1 MSDLYYL
8 YYYYVTMSNVINQI
22 LSLVQNIQ
30 PPQNAYVYQVE
41 LTTSLETLS
50 AIVGSPK
57 VVTIIN
63 PQSSYYYV
71 YVYGANGV
79 AVPLAPGKKLTLQIT
94 NWQNVEI
101 SSSGSTTVFIVS
113 EE

>member
-1 MSDLYYL
+1 MS
-8 YYYYVTMSNVINQI
+8 SAINQI

-50 AIVGSPK
+50 SIVGSPK
-57 VVTIIN
+57 IVTIIN
-63 PQSSYYYV
+63 PQSSYYYT

-94 NWQNVEI
+94 NWQNVEV
-101 SSSGSTTVFIVS
+101 SASGSTTVFIVS

>member
-1 MSDLYYL
+1 MSCA
-8 YYYYVTMSNVINQI
+8 INQI

-50 AIVGSPK
+50 SIVGSPK
-57 VVTIIN
+57 VVTVIN
-63 PQSSYYYV
+63 PQSSYYYA
-71 YVYGANGV
+71 YIYGANGV

-94 NWQNVEI
+94 NWQNVEV
-101 SSSGSTTVFIVS
+101 SASGQTTIFIVS